1 MVFDALASPRKRAGA
16 KTGTRQGDNSFLLR
30 VSNGL
35 IKMLCGFGIVV
46 FLNYVAFGFGTSV
59 TVLYRDMSDLMS
71 YLGFTGLIS
80 ICGSSG
86 AGA

>member
-1 MVFDALASPRKRAGA
+1 M
-16 KTGTRQGDNSFLLR
+16 R

-59 TVLYRDMSDLMS
+59 TVLYRDMRDLMS
-71 YLGFTGLIS
+71 YLGTGIWIVLVYLVS
-80 ICGSSG
+80 
-86 AGA
+86 

>member
-1 MVFDALASPRKRAGA
+1 M
-16 KTGTRQGDNSFLLR
+16 R

-71 YLGFTGLIS
+71 YLGTGIWIVLV
-80 ICGSSG
+80 
-86 AGA
+86 